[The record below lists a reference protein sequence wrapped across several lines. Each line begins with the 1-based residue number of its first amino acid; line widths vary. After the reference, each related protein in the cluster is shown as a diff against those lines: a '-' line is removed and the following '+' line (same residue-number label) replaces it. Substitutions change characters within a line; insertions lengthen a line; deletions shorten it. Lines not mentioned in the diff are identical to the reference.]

1 MKDLIISKRME
12 AVAGL
17 VPPRSKVVADVGCDH
32 AYVSIKLIS
41 DNIADKVIAMDVRKG
56 PLSIAET
63 NIVKYGVDKDIE
75 IRLSDGLEKLSPDE
89 ADVIIIAG
97 MGGLLMKSILERG
110 KTVISGAKSPVLV
123 LQPQSDIKEVRI
135 FLYDNSYHIVRE
147 EMVFEDGKYYTAML
161 AYPGKEKPYDNEE
174 DRIYGRYNIEI
185 KSDILISYLKKESD
199 IYKGI
204 LDSLQDNYKEG
215 TVERR
220 SEIEN
225 LLKINAA
232 AQARCI

>member
-1 MKDLIISKRME
+1 M
-12 AVAGL
+12 AGL

-56 PLSIAET
+56 PLRIAEN
-63 NIVKYGVDKDIE
+63 NIIKYGVEKNID
-75 IRLSDGLEKLSPDE
+75 IRLSDGLERLSPDE

-97 MGGLLMKSILERG
+97 MGGLLMKGILERG
-110 KTVISGAKSPVLV
+110 KTVICGDKPPVLV

-135 FLYDNSYHIVRE
+135 FLYGNSYHIVRE

-161 AYPGKEKPYDNEE
+161 AYPGKEKTYDNEE
-174 DRIYGRYNIEI
+174 DLIYGRYNIET
-185 KSDILISYLKKESD
+185 KNDILISYLKKESD

-220 SEIEN
+220 SEIET